1 MTTKNKEDKKATM
14 SFPAETVEL
23 DHPVTA
29 PEQALSPEAAK
40 AAGEEEATLEE
51 LTRALVDLEIP
62 GTVNIAKRLNEL
74 NTDPV
79 DMMTACEKA
88 LVEIG
93 EKYASGEYF
102 IAGLIMAGEI
112 MNRVIDLVAPRMAS
126 NVATMLRAKVL
137 IGTVKG
143 DIHGL
148 GKNIAGA
155 LLSAYGFEVRD
166 LGVDVPVDEF
176 IKAVQEMEPDIVGL
190 SVLLTSCYINL
201 GDTIDALRELRGESN
216 WPAIL
221 ISGAQITRN
230 HQKFYKADYHAETAF
245 DTIKLCEQISR
256 NVIVK

>member
-1 MTTKNKEDKKATM
+1 MK
-14 SFPAETVEL
+14 
-23 DHPVTA
+23 TA
-29 PEQALSPEAAK
+29 KSARNGSA
-40 AAGEEEATLEE
+40 AAGEAEMTVGEKPAASGEATLDN
-51 LTRALVDLEIP
+51 LIRALVDLEIP

-74 NTDPV
+74 DTDPV

-93 EKYASGEYF
+93 ERYASGEYF

-126 NVATMLRAKVL
+126 NAGTMLRAKVL

-176 IKAVQEMEPDIVGL
+176 TEAVKEMAPDIVGL
-190 SVLLTSCYINL
+190 SVLLTSCYSNL
-201 GDTIDALRELRGESN
+201 GDTIAALREQRGDSGK
-216 WPAIL
+216 PAIF
-221 ISGAQITRN
+221 ISGAQITRE
-230 HQKFYKADYHAETAF
+230 HQKLYQADHHAETAF
-245 DTIKLCEQISR
+245 DTVRLCEQLSR
-256 NVIVK
+256 SVARG